1 MRRRAF
7 RGLVLATAVLTVVAC
22 SSGDDRVVVQQADD
36 VQVMSPDEVAAMRE
50 EAAAAAAGSE
60 AVPAAGDATGATVPQ
75 NQDDRPAEVRLFE
88 AFSAFRSCLADDG
101 YGIEGDLLDR
111 NNPAFQDPAYV
122 ESLQKCAA
130 RTNIAEIFQEMQ
142 SAAENMTPEQV
153 EERNEGFVLLQDC
166 LERRGWIIETTTNEI
181 GLINPTTFTNA
192 EGELDERDIQQCA
205 AENDLGF

>member
-1 MRRRAF
+1 MRRRAI
-7 RGLVLATAVLTVVAC
+7 GGWLIATVVLTTAGC
-22 SSGDDRVVVQQADD
+22 ASSDERVVVREADD
-36 VQVMSPDEVAAMRE
+36 VQVMTPEEVAVMRE
-50 EAAAAAAGSE
+50 EAADLAE
-60 AVPAAGDATGATVPQ
+60 APAADGATAATVPQ

-88 AFSAFRSCLADDG
+88 AFSGFRSCLADDG
-101 YGIEGDLLDR
+101 YEIEGNLLDR

-130 RTNIAEIFQEMQ
+130 RTKIAEIYQEMQ
-142 SAAENMTPEQV
+142 SNLENMTPEQV
-153 EERNEGFVLLQDC
+153 EERNEGFVLLQEC

-205 AENDLGF
+205 SEQDLGL